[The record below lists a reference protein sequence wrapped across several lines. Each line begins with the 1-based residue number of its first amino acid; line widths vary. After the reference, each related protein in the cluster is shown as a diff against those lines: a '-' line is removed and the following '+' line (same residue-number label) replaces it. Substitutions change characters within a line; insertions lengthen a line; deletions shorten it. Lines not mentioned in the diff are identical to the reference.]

1 MKRMLFIVNPR
12 SGREQIKTR
21 LLEILDL
28 FSREG
33 WQVQV
38 HITQSPKDATAI
50 AEKYGGEHGGTG
62 KAPASRLHPCRFH
75 E

>member
-38 HITQSPKDATAI
+38 HITHFPFWPDLWIFT
-50 AEKYGGEHGGTG
+50 
-62 KAPASRLHPCRFH
+62 FF
-75 E
+75 